1 MSEPTSFLNR
11 FLRDLD
17 ERKGKLSCQEEVCC
31 IQTAVEKVIET
42 ILLEVS
48 EEQPFLT
55 TTLINCGSYY
65 EGTKVGKPDEFDFY
79 VQLNRLSSPERGEER
94 AVKFLF
100 SLFFSLFFSL
110 LPNFFRRFSLL
121 PDFSPF
127 SLISLLRGL
136 FYLLLNRSASFPH
149 VLKRRKTYETRLLC
163 RYILF
168 FPYYLSVL
176 SRKLEAFMFTTYYYR
191 VKMVK

>member
-1 MSEPTSFLNR
+1 MTKEAETDSTSNYGL
-11 FLRDLD
+11 
-17 ERKGKLSCQEEVCC
+17 
-31 IQTAVEKVIET
+31 KVT
-42 ILLEVS
+42 IFRLA
-48 EEQPFLT
+48 
-55 TTLINCGSYY
+55 
-65 EGTKVGKPDEFDFY
+65 KPAFF
-79 VQLNRLSSPERGEER
+79 RRGEER

-191 VKMVK
+191 VKMLK